1 MVASQSTRKKMANL
15 TQLLCQTPM
24 MNPVRLSINDNHLK
38 SLDNL
43 STLSHFLPLVEQEAV
58 LGIIFIGYANV
69 PKGNIRGPIGTFSL
83 PSALA
88 LWDHLL

>member
-1 MVASQSTRKKMANL
+1 MANL

-38 SLDNL
+38 SFDNL

-58 LGIIFIGYANV
+58 LGKCAKRDIK
-69 PKGNIRGPIGTFSL
+69 KGGNPLFSEISFHFHRL
-83 PSALA
+83 RKCAKR
-88 LWDHLL
+88 